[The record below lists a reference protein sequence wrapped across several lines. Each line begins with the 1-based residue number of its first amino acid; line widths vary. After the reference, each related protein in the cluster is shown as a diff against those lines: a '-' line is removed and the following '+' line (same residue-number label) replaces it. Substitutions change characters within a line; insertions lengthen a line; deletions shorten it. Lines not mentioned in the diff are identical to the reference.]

1 MVDIKNDYFD
11 KDRLED
17 MVGEITIEHDEN
29 EDADRHL
36 IGMALQLSQ
45 QSEAN
50 NRTKYN
56 YKLSTQ
62 LDKYNRKHGPKFLEC
77 VRPLPTLHPQLSK
90 SSQFFIPKYY
100 HHPSQQSSCS
110 VRCYSTVLHHS
121 THNFLSNFIALHT
134 VP

>member
-1 MVDIKNDYFD
+1 MESGSVCGNFFILLISPTTKAVNDSYMNIALLNNVEKFCMHMVDIKNDYSD

-17 MVGEITIEHDEN
+17 MVDEIIIED

-36 IGMALQLSQ
+36 IDMALQLSQ

-62 LDKYNRKHGPKFLEC
+62 LDKYNRKHGP
-77 VRPLPTLHPQLSK
+77 
-90 SSQFFIPKYY
+90 
-100 HHPSQQSSCS
+100 
-110 VRCYSTVLHHS
+110 
-121 THNFLSNFIALHT
+121 
-134 VP
+134 

>member
-1 MVDIKNDYFD
+1 MNIKNDYFD

-17 MVGEITIEHDEN
+17 MVDEIIIED

-36 IGMALQLSQ
+36 IDVALQSSQ

-62 LDKYNRKHGPKFLEC
+62 LDKYNRKHGP
-77 VRPLPTLHPQLSK
+77 
-90 SSQFFIPKYY
+90 
-100 HHPSQQSSCS
+100 
-110 VRCYSTVLHHS
+110 
-121 THNFLSNFIALHT
+121 
-134 VP
+134 